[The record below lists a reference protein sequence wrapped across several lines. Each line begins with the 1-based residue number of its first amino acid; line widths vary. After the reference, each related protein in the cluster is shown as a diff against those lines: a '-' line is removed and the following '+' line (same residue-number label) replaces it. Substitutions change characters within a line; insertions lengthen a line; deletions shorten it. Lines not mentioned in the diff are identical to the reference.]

1 MYAAAMLHGM
11 NQQHFSEQKLLNVL
25 PYIAGKDED
34 YYDIDVDDGVGV
46 DWCSIWSR

>member
-1 MYAAAMLHGM
+1 MLHGM

-34 YYDIDVDDGVGV
+34 
-46 DWCSIWSR
+46 